1 VVASVARINTEAT
14 TSHLPFVTIH
24 SPSLVQVFRPRV
36 GGALADCEDA
46 PGGIREDAEGDR
58 RLARTRDSA

>member
-1 VVASVARINTEAT
+1 MSTPVVASVARINTEAT

-36 GGALADCEDA
+36 GGALADCEENRTLRA
-46 PGGIREDAEGDR
+46 VFVRMLRETDG
-58 RLARTRDSA
+58 